1 MAALMVSEEVL
12 AAIEAEVK
20 DGGYADANEYVA
32 RLVRQDQ
39 KRRAKEQMEAM
50 VLGGHL
56 TADE

>member
-56 TADE
+56 TVDE